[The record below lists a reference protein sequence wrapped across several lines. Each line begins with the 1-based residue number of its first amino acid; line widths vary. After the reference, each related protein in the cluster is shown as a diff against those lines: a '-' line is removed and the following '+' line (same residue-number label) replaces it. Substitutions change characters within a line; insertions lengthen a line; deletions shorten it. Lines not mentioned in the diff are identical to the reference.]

1 MLGAA
6 LTGGLEP
13 GRGEVC
19 PVLAGDDARSLP
31 LLVREA
37 GLHGTKL
44 VDGVALGGYVELTKL
59 TTLVL

>member
-1 MLGAA
+1 M
-6 LTGGLEP
+6 
-13 GRGEVC
+13 
-19 PVLAGDDARSLP
+19 LAGDDARSLP

-44 VDGVALGGYVELTKL
+44 VDGVALGGHVELTKL